1 MKEKAPEQKSE
12 ENGAVGLSGGRTY
25 VAEGTTC
32 KSPEAGACVSH
43 LRTSKATS
51 VARAEGVRKGGNGD
65 PTTLDTTGP
74 CKDKDRLFR

>member
-25 VAEGTTC
+25 
-32 KSPEAGACVSH
+32 KSPEAGACMSH
-43 LRTSKATS
+43 LRTSEAAS
-51 VARAEGVRKGGNGD
+51 VARAEGVRKGGSGD
-65 PTTLDTTGP
+65 PTTLGTTGP